1 MLIKKGNEL
10 LNGIDNN
17 YTDLKC
23 KDNLT
28 YIYLKNKLSDP
39 KPNVISKFNQ
49 EEDDLFLN
57 AIRIY
62 SNINTL
68 ILFNKD
74 TKSAF
79 EFYKEKYK
87 NNYLLYGLKEI
98 ELSKSNVIKAFYQ
111 LLYYRHQ
118 LNHINDYLKY
128 FNSYIEYFKDFGKMG
143 EDDIL
148 KISLLII
155 VPKNSNI
162 HFYSLS
168 EEANTDYLVY
178 VPKNEEEQWI
188 CASLFFNKNS
198 LDFLEK
204 QDLKFYLKSDNK
216 NCWDKMNNFIK
227 NINKY
232 VAKNDRHRIL
242 FYSST
247 ILYFLGHRAN
257 NDFDFMIF
265 CKEDDTSFH
274 QMLREFELHENSVH
288 KNENSKGI
296 YDFSYINTKDEE
308 LRREYY
314 EEYYDKWAQEYGQ
327 AHSASVRKWEEIYA
341 FGKHHMYY
349 LGIKSTIL
357 AQDIIRRA
365 MRNRPRGITDL
376 IALRK
381 RYGMKINIPK
391 PPKTKELFYKV
402 KDLSLEEKSKLLS
415 KGGTISNKYGYEELR
430 VEEACDQNKFV
441 NTIVWALK
449 ERYNMDFTI
458 SEVMIE
464 LGIERNDSIKNTFKI
479 RTERIQ
485 KEEEKKQN
493 VKKEVI
499 KTKDITTGEI
509 KRSIKIKD
517 VNIVKGATTL
527 GSITRDETKKVDEFL
542 LQRNDT
548 ATFGS
553 FTCDGAKKVV
563 KSDNK
568 ENNSTKLV
576 IKIGKKN

>member
-1 MLIKKGNEL
+1 MLIKKGIDL
-10 LNGIDNN
+10 LNGIESN
-17 YTDLKC
+17 YSDLKC

-39 KPNVISKFNQ
+39 KPNVISTFNQ

-57 AIRIY
+57 AFRVY
-62 SNINTL
+62 SNIHTL

-74 TKSAF
+74 KKSAF

-87 NNYLLYGLKEI
+87 NNYILYGVKEL
-98 ELSKSNVIKAFYQ
+98 ELSKSNVIKACYQ

-118 LNHINDYLKY
+118 VNHINDYMNY
-128 FNSYIEYFKDFGKMG
+128 FNSYIEYFTDFLKI
-143 EDDIL
+143 EERDIL
-148 KISLLII
+148 KISVLII
-155 VPKNSNI
+155 VPRNSSIN
-162 HFYSLS
+162 FCSLS
-168 EEANTDYLVY
+168 EEANKDYLVY

-216 NCWDKMNNFIK
+216 SYWNKMNDFIC

-232 VAKNDRHRIL
+232 VPIKERHRTL

-265 CKEDDTSFH
+265 CKEDDESFH
-274 QMLREFELHENSVH
+274 QMLRNYELHEN
-288 KNENSKGI
+288 KLYKEENSKGI
-296 YDFSYINTKDEE
+296 YDFSYINTKDKE

-314 EEYYDKWAQEYGQ
+314 EEYYDTWAQTYSK
-327 AHSASVRKWEEIYA
+327 AHNAGVRKWEEIYA

-357 AQDIIRRA
+357 VQDIIRRQ
-365 MRNRPRGITDL
+365 MRNRPRGIADL

-391 PPKTKELFYKV
+391 PPKTKEVFYKV
-402 KDLSLEEKSKLLS
+402 KDLSLEEKNKLCA
-415 KGGTISNKYGYEELR
+415 KNGIISNKYGFEEIK
-430 VEEACDQNKFV
+430 VEEVCNQDKFV

-458 SEVMIE
+458 SEVLIE
-464 LGIERNDSIKNTFKI
+464 LGIERNDSTKNTFKI
-479 RTERIQ
+479 RIERE
-485 KEEEKKQN
+485 KEKEKEKKI
-493 VKKEVI
+493 VI
-499 KTKDITTGEI
+499 KTKDISTGEI
-509 KRSIKIKD
+509 TRSIKIKD
-517 VNIVKGATTL
+517 TKQNNIVE
-527 GSITRDETKKVDEFL
+527 SVP
-542 LQRNDT
+542 
-548 ATFGS
+548 
-553 FTCDGAKKVV
+553 
-563 KSDNK
+563 
-568 ENNSTKLV
+568 TKLV
-576 IKIGKKN
+576 IKKSKK

>member
-1 MLIKKGNEL
+1 MIIQKPSDL
-10 LNGIDNN
+10 LNAIEYN
-17 YTDLKC
+17 YSDLKC
-23 KDNLT
+23 KDNLA
-28 YIYLKNKLSDP
+28 YVYLKNKLNS
-39 KPNVISKFNQ
+39 KTNVITSFNY

-62 SNINTL
+62 SDLNTL

-74 TKSAF
+74 KKSAF
-79 EFYKEKYK
+79 VDFYKKKYQ
-87 NNYLLYGLKEI
+87 NDYILYGIKEI

-118 LNHINDYLKY
+118 LNHINDYLNY
-128 FNSYIEYFKDFGKMG
+128 FDSYSTHFSDFKNMENNTMIKVSVL
-143 EDDIL
+143 IL
-148 KISLLII
+148 LPRKVNNNFYNLI
-155 VPKNSNI
+155 
-162 HFYSLS
+162 
-168 EEANTDYLVY
+168 EEANNDYLLY

-227 NINKY
+227 SINKY
-232 VAKNDRHRIL
+232 VHVKERHRTL

-274 QMLREFELHENSVH
+274 EMLREFELYENNLH
-288 KNENSKGI
+288 KEENSKGI
-296 YDFSYINTKDEE
+296 YDFSYINTQDKE

-314 EEYYDKWAQEYGQ
+314 EEYYDKWAQEYG
-327 AHSASVRKWEEIYA
+327 VRKWEEIYA

-357 AQDIIRRA
+357 PQDIIRRA
-365 MRNRPRGITDL
+365 MRNRPRGIADL

-415 KGGTISNKYGYEELR
+415 KGGVISNKYGYEEIR
-430 VEEACDQNKFV
+430 IEEDCNQEKFV

-449 ERYNMDFTI
+449 ERYKMDFTI

-464 LGIERNDSIKNTFKI
+464 LGIERNDNVKNTFKI
-479 RTERIQ
+479 RTERVQ
-485 KEEEKKQN
+485 EKEKKE

-499 KTKDITTGEI
+499 KTKDISTGEI
-509 KRSIKIKD
+509 TKTIKIKD
-517 VNIVKGATTL
+517 L
-527 GSITRDETKKVDEFL
+527 
-542 LQRNDT
+542 
-548 ATFGS
+548 
-553 FTCDGAKKVV
+553 
-563 KSDNK
+563 KSDKK